1 MKKWLFF
8 IQNRKIMTK
17 KAIFS
22 WIRPY
27 KKTKNPKI
35 QKSLC
40 AILEGTLGYIY
51 TKNLVNWTFFLE
63 THKLS
68 GKVFFPNFYRVGK
81 KMGVFCPK
89 IGQFLVKI
97 YKILEINK
105 NHLNTQY
112 VQIMGHLKHF
122 WAQNS
127 NFCPFLGHFSPYYFI
142 RESAGRR
149 LYLLSRYRP

>member
-1 MKKWLFF
+1 MSCIWAHKTAKTQNIKKSILDV
-8 IQNRKIMTK
+8 
-17 KAIFS
+17 
-22 WIRPY
+22 
-27 KKTKNPKI
+27 
-35 QKSLC
+35 
-40 AILEGTLGYIY
+40 LEGTLRNIS
-51 TKNLVNWTFFLE
+51 TINWVNWTIFE
-63 THKLS
+63 KTHKLS
-68 GKVFFPNFYRVGK
+68 VKNFFSNFFPIGK
-81 KMGVFCPK
+81 KTGVFCPK